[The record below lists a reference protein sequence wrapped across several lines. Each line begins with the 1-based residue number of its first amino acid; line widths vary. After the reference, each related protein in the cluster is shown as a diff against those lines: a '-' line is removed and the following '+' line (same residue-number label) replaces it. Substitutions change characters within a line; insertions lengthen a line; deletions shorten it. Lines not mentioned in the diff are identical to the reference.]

1 MWGVG
6 VPPQGPRMGLGRPL
20 RRATGLRFAAGL
32 ATVAVAWGLRPT
44 AGAERIKAVVVAAA
58 DVVTLEGATC
68 WVTPAAV
75 DAGPAV
81 ELEPCEAAAPPV
93 GRER

>member
-1 MWGVG
+1 MLDV
-6 VPPQGPRMGLGRPL
+6 
-20 RRATGLRFAAGL
+20 RRFQMDWERL
-32 ATVAVAWGLRPT
+32 P
-44 AGAERIKAVVVAAA
+44 ERIEAVVVAAA